1 MSEHKSFTSFLS
13 SRKKMSSS
21 EPGTAPGTAEYM
33 GEQKVD
39 DVHIMLYD
47 YSQTHVDQQKIEDI
61 EEAQSYLESSSNT
74 WINVNGLHDVEK
86 LKKIWSY
93 FELHPLIQEDIVNTS
108 QRPKVESYGNC
119 IFFVLK
125 MFSYS
130 KEDKQ
135 LHSEQISIVLGP
147 DYVLSFQETDA
158 AHFKP
163 VLDRLT
169 VQNGR
174 MRNLGTDYL
183 CYALIDTV
191 VDHYFKVIEQIG
203 DEIEEIEDRLF
214 EDEDDNL
221 LQQVHD
227 IRRKVVLFRKSIWPL
242 RDALNTAIRDE
253 SELISDN
260 TKLFLRDV
268 YDHMIQVID
277 NVENYRDVVLSLH
290 DLYMSNMSNKMNEV
304 MKVLTIIAT
313 IFIPLTFIAG
323 IYGMNFNPEVS
334 PYNMPELNW
343 VWGYPASLLLMA
355 GIAAIMV
362 YYFKRKGWL

>member
-1 MSEHKSFTSFLS
+1 M
-13 SRKKMSSS
+13 
-21 EPGTAPGTAEYM
+21 
-33 GEQKVD
+33 
-39 DVHIMLYD
+39 
-47 YSQTHVDQQKIEDI
+47 
-61 EEAQSYLESSSNT
+61 
-74 WINVNGLHDVEK
+74 
-86 LKKIWSY
+86 
-93 FELHPLIQEDIVNTS
+93 
-108 QRPKVESYGNC
+108 
-119 IFFVLK
+119 
-125 MFSYS
+125 
-130 KEDKQ
+130 
-135 LHSEQISIVLGP
+135 
-147 DYVLSFQETDA
+147 

-169 VQNGR
+169 VQGGR
-174 MRNLGTDYL
+174 MRNHGTDYL

-191 VDHYFKVIEQIG
+191 VDHYFKVIEQFA

-214 EDEDDNL
+214 EDADDNL

-227 IRRKVVLFRKSIWPL
+227 IRRKVVLFRKSVWPL
-242 RDALNTAIRDE
+242 RDALNTAVRDE

-277 NVENYRDVVLSLH
+277 NIENYRDVVLSLH

-323 IYGMNFNPEVS
+323 VYGMNFNPEVS
-334 PYNMPELNW
+334 PYNMPELNL
-343 VWGYPASLLLMA
+343 VWGYPASLGIMA
-355 GIAAIMV
+355 VIAIIMV